1 MKKNIYIYSI
11 NSKCRC
17 FFSAC
22 AQCAPTVFSPFLGK
36 LAILSVS
43 VRSVSHSL
51 RIINPSAVFS
61 VSLFFFPRVIEWLGE
76 ASVTLVLVQLCDCCL
91 KTSFI
96 Q

>member
-43 VRSVSHSL
+43 VSHSL

-61 VSLFFFPRVIEWLGE
+61 VSLFFSR
-76 ASVTLVLVQLCDCCL
+76 A
-91 KTSFI
+91 
-96 Q
+96 